1 MAIDEK
7 AKSPSEDLIFQRLCR
22 LRLVPRGR
30 GEQTSNER
38 RRPAVRDLARED
50 AVFYEEN
57 ELQDAAL
64 SAGSH
69 LGLPSGGP
77 SLARTQ

>member
-1 MAIDEK
+1 MDYRMRSAPCN
-7 AKSPSEDLIFQRLCR
+7 S
-22 LRLVPRGR
+22 
-30 GEQTSNER
+30 
-38 RRPAVRDLARED
+38 RPALRDLARDD